1 MHGKKKKKI
10 RDVFYFPEESEQ
22 EKKKKKGK
30 NTNHIFGYRKEKH
43 ENGRYRNKEKVKTS
57 RAFVPKRD
65 IDLTEFTTDLNV
77 KALLT

>member
-1 MHGKKKKKI
+1 M
-10 RDVFYFPEESEQ
+10 YFTFQKNLSRK
-22 EKKKKKGK
+22 KKKKKGK